1 MTETHHSLK
10 NDRLAFRHD
19 QNVVVDAGFARTCQQ
34 PGERFVQRLVTETE
48 CAVMHRHE
56 FFCAQFQKGLHCF
69 LWIHM
74 HLTPA
79 WRVVGANRQKRD
91 LDVVAFA
98 DFLEAGEIGAVA
110 AVKNRTTIRFDNKT
124 AEAAMQI
131 SQKTGAPMMTRGQRN
146 FERVERYCLPVIE
159 LVHNIKAEI
168 VNEAANTHRHDDRL
182 IGSDSSER
190 SAIEMIKM
198 RVCYQHQIDIRQMM
212 QFDSRLFQPLDHL
225 QPFRPV
231 RIDQDIAIV
240 GLNEKGGV
248 PDPGDAKF
256 TRPDFGKTRGCT
268 LARPSGKK
276 GRNEDLGQKI
286 PPMPVDA
293 WL

>member
-1 MTETHHSLK
+1 
-10 NDRLAFRHD
+10 
-19 QNVVVDAGFARTCQQ
+19 
-34 PGERFVQRLVTETE
+34 
-48 CAVMHRHE
+48 
-56 FFCAQFQKGLHCF
+56 
-69 LWIHM
+69 M

-146 FERVERYCLPVIE
+146 FKRVERYCLPVIE

-168 VNEAANTHRHDDRL
+168 VNKAANTHRHDDRL
-182 IGSDSSER
+182 IGSDSSQR

-198 RVCYQHQIDIRQMM
+198 RMCDQHQIDIRQMM
-212 QFDSRLFQPLDHL
+212 QFDSRLLQPLDHL

-231 RIDQDIAIV
+231 RIDQDIPIV
-240 GLNEKGGV
+240 RLNEKGSV

-256 TRPDFGKTRGCT
+256 TRPDFGKTRDCAF
-268 LARPSGKK
+268 ARPFGKK
-276 GRNEDLGQKI
+276 GRDEDLG
-286 PPMPVDA
+286 
-293 WL
+293 